1 MVSYFIWY
9 PRIPYLNWLILLFL
23 DILAKLLP
31 LCIIYY
37 LWVTLLRCNTVWKCL
52 PYFST
57 VGEFDCKEV
66 HMIHLFLSLI
76 LSSKLCSIQFKG
88 RKEDDSTLSFYPSWN
103 KGKCL
108 CSWYFCLSFGLLYI
122 WIRLLISICLSL
134 YHLSTWTF
142 ASFLK
147 CTCHMYTKLA
157 SNLLCLFLSFWSSSL
172 NLPSAGL
179 YSAGLYS
186 TG

>member
-1 MVSYFIWY
+1 MVSYFIRY
-9 PRIPYLNWLILLFL
+9 TRIPSLNWLILLFL

-57 VGEFDCKEV
+57 VREFDCKEV
-66 HMIHLFLSLI
+66 HMIYLFLSMI

-88 RKEDDSTLSFYPSWN
+88 TKEDDSTLSFYPSWN

-122 WIRLLISICLSL
+122 WIRLSINICLSL

-142 ASFLK
+142 ASFFKMYVSHVHQTSLK
-147 CTCHMYTKLA
+147 LPVFVLEFLI
-157 SNLLCLFLSFWSSSL
+157 LLPQPPKCWVIQCWII
-172 NLPSAGL
+172 
-179 YSAGLYS
+179 
-186 TG
+186 